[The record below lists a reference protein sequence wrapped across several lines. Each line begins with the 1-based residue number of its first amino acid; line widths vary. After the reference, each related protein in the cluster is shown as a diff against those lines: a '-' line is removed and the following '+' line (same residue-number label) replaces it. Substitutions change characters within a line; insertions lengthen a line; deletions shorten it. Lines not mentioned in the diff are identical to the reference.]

1 MAEED
6 GTREVLFPDWEGT
19 DKTGLTI
26 EQTGEGEIFVKEVK
40 DESPAGR
47 SGRVHEGTVICKT
60 CIRLIVYNFKYFCM
74 HCSNTFLSCL

>member
-1 MAEED
+1 MEEQD
-6 GTREVLFPDWEGT
+6 GTREVLFPEWEGT

-47 SGRVHEGTVICKT
+47 SGRVHEGTVICKKKKNHS
-60 CIRLIVYNFKYFCM
+60 IQFQVFWYAL
-74 HCSNTFLSCL
+74 L